1 MKWVSNYLLI
11 LKTAN
16 TIGDEKA
23 TLIYRE
29 AFKALINYG
38 LADYDEEN
46 NLYVLNV
53 DGEKYELQ
61 NLENENNIHS
71 VNDVSEQ
78 LETISESETEEEDV
92 QDLPEAPEVS
102 SEQLTSESNFES
114 ETVEPESNVEEIE
127 LENEVEVEND
137 IENNSQ
143 EMDSNVEKPEQPS
156 SPSTSESSE
165 DSEGKL
171 DSEYDSNGENNIF
184 ESESETESGDF
195 GDFNPFANETNDD
208 IEGGNSVNPFESPDD
223 SAFDDESGS
232 NPFAEEPVASP
243 IEPEANPFDSNS
255 DSTIEES
262 NENGF
267 PETTSES
274 GLFGE
279 SEDKKTPSDETD
291 EVGKESDES
300 LDINLTGL
308 PLELPTHLDNKD
320 FTFDLHTLKSKDGK
334 ENCVFL
340 VAPLRLDLSRSE
352 VIVQAVINNH
362 KAVEISDENGQI
374 TFETDDYSYF
384 IDASIKNKEF
394 VSEVKVKEGTEDNF
408 TTRRISFG
416 KKGHI
421 VQVDEEDGIKIHII
435 PTSFQSNEYGTAD
448 FIYCIES
455 ESEGKEQI
463 DFNYGSNNGEK
474 SVLLEINNVLYEL
487 EARWKEENNGDKK
500 TLFSRIIPTEEG

>member
-23 TLIYRE
+23 SLIYRE

-61 NLENENNIHS
+61 NSESENNTHS

-78 LETISESETEEEDV
+78 LETISEPETEEEDV
-92 QDLPEAPEVS
+92 KDLPEAPEAS
-102 SEQLTSESNFES
+102 SEQ
-114 ETVEPESNVEEIE
+114 V
-127 LENEVEVEND
+127 
-137 IENNSQ
+137 
-143 EMDSNVEKPEQPS
+143 PEQPS
-156 SPSTSESSE
+156 SSFTSDSSE

-195 GDFNPFANETNDD
+195 NPFANETNDD
-208 IEGGNSVNPFESPDD
+208 IEDGNSVNPFESPDN

-232 NPFAEEPVASP
+232 NPFAEEPVTSP
-243 IEPEANPFDSNS
+243 IEPEVNPFDSNS
-255 DSTIEES
+255 DSTIEGS
-262 NENGF
+262 NENEF

-291 EVGKESDES
+291 KVGKESDES

-394 VSEVKVKEGTEDNF
+394 VSEVKVKEGTEDDF

>member
-61 NLENENNIHS
+61 NSESENNTHS

-78 LETISESETEEEDV
+78 LETISESKTEEEDV
-92 QDLPEAPEVS
+92 QDLPEAPEAS
-102 SEQLTSESNFES
+102 SEQLTSESNFKFEN
-114 ETVEPESNVEEIE
+114 EAEVENDVENNSQKMESNVEE
-127 LENEVEVEND
+127 
-137 IENNSQ
+137 
-143 EMDSNVEKPEQPS
+143 PEQPS
-156 SPSTSESSE
+156 SSFTSDSSE

-171 DSEYDSNGENNIF
+171 DSEYDSNGENNIS
-184 ESESETESGDF
+184 ESESETES

-208 IEGGNSVNPFESPDD
+208 IEDGNSVNPFESPDD

-232 NPFAEEPVASP
+232 NPFAEEPVTSP
-243 IEPEANPFDSNS
+243 IEPEVNPFDSNS
-255 DSTIEES
+255 DSTIEGS

-279 SEDKKTPSDETD
+279 SEDKKTPSDEAD
-291 EVGKESDES
+291 EVREESDES

-500 TLFSRIIPTEEG
+500 TLFSRIIPTKEG

>member
-61 NLENENNIHS
+61 NSESENNTHS

-78 LETISESETEEEDV
+78 LETISESKTEEEDV
-92 QDLPEAPEVS
+92 QDLPEAPEAS
-102 SEQLTSESNFES
+102 SEHLTSESNFKFEN
-114 ETVEPESNVEEIE
+114 EAEVENDVENNSQKMESNVE
-127 LENEVEVEND
+127 D
-137 IENNSQ
+137 
-143 EMDSNVEKPEQPS
+143 PEQPS
-156 SPSTSESSE
+156 SSFTSDSSE

-195 GDFNPFANETNDD
+195 NPFANETNDD
-208 IEGGNSVNPFESPDD
+208 IEDGNSVNPFESPDD

-232 NPFAEEPVASP
+232 NPFAEEPVTSP
-243 IEPEANPFDSNS
+243 IEPEVNPFDSNS
-255 DSTIEES
+255 DSTIEGS
-262 NENGF
+262 NENEF

>member
-61 NLENENNIHS
+61 NSESENNTHS

-78 LETISESETEEEDV
+78 LETISESKTEEEDV
-92 QDLPEAPEVS
+92 QDLPEAPEAS
-102 SEQLTSESNFES
+102 SEHLTSESNFKFEN
-114 ETVEPESNVEEIE
+114 EAEVENDVENNSQKMESNVEE
-127 LENEVEVEND
+127 
-137 IENNSQ
+137 
-143 EMDSNVEKPEQPS
+143 PEQPS
-156 SPSTSESSE
+156 SSFTSDSSE

-195 GDFNPFANETNDD
+195 NPFANETNDD
-208 IEGGNSVNPFESPDD
+208 IEDGNSVNPFESPDD

-232 NPFAEEPVASP
+232 NPFAEEPVTSP
-243 IEPEANPFDSNS
+243 IEPEVNPFDSNS
-255 DSTIEES
+255 DSTIEGS
-262 NENGF
+262 NENEF

>member
-61 NLENENNIHS
+61 NSESENNTHS

-78 LETISESETEEEDV
+78 LETISESKTEEEDV
-92 QDLPEAPEVS
+92 QDLPEAPEAS
-102 SEQLTSESNFES
+102 SEHLTSESNFKFEN
-114 ETVEPESNVEEIE
+114 EAEVENDVENNSQKMESNVEE
-127 LENEVEVEND
+127 
-137 IENNSQ
+137 
-143 EMDSNVEKPEQPS
+143 PEQPS
-156 SPSTSESSE
+156 SSFTSDSSE

-195 GDFNPFANETNDD
+195 NPFANETNDD
-208 IEGGNSVNPFESPDD
+208 IEDGNSVNPFESPDD

-232 NPFAEEPVASP
+232 NPFAEEPVTSP
-243 IEPEANPFDSNS
+243 IEPEVNPFDSNS
-255 DSTIEES
+255 DSTIEGS
-262 NENGF
+262 NENEF

-384 IDASIKNKEF
+384 IDA
-394 VSEVKVKEGTEDNF
+394 
-408 TTRRISFG
+408 
-416 KKGHI
+416 
-421 VQVDEEDGIKIHII
+421 
-435 PTSFQSNEYGTAD
+435 
-448 FIYCIES
+448 
-455 ESEGKEQI
+455 
-463 DFNYGSNNGEK
+463 
-474 SVLLEINNVLYEL
+474 
-487 EARWKEENNGDKK
+487 
-500 TLFSRIIPTEEG
+500 

>member
-61 NLENENNIHS
+61 NSESENNTHS

-78 LETISESETEEEDV
+78 LETISESKTEEEDV
-92 QDLPEAPEVS
+92 QDLPEAPEAS
-102 SEQLTSESNFES
+102 SEHLTSESNFKFEN
-114 ETVEPESNVEEIE
+114 EAEVENDVENNSQKMESNVEE
-127 LENEVEVEND
+127 
-137 IENNSQ
+137 
-143 EMDSNVEKPEQPS
+143 PEQPS
-156 SPSTSESSE
+156 SSFTSDSSE

-195 GDFNPFANETNDD
+195 NPFANETNDD
-208 IEGGNSVNPFESPDD
+208 IEDGNSVNPFESPDD

-232 NPFAEEPVASP
+232 NPFAEEPVTSP
-243 IEPEANPFDSNS
+243 IEPEVNPFDSNS
-255 DSTIEES
+255 DSTIEGS
-262 NENGF
+262 NENEF

-394 VSEVKVKEGTEDNF
+394 VSEIKVKEGTEDNF

>member
-23 TLIYRE
+23 SLIYRE

-61 NLENENNIHS
+61 NSESENNTHS

-78 LETISESETEEEDV
+78 LETISEPETEEEDV
-92 QDLPEAPEVS
+92 KDLPEAPEAS
-102 SEQLTSESNFES
+102 SEQ
-114 ETVEPESNVEEIE
+114 V
-127 LENEVEVEND
+127 
-137 IENNSQ
+137 
-143 EMDSNVEKPEQPS
+143 PEQPS
-156 SPSTSESSE
+156 SSFTSDSSE

-195 GDFNPFANETNDD
+195 NPFANETNDD
-208 IEGGNSVNPFESPDD
+208 IEDGNSVNPFESPDD

-232 NPFAEEPVASP
+232 NPFAEEPVTSP
-243 IEPEANPFDSNS
+243 IEPEVNPFDSNS
-255 DSTIEES
+255 DSTIEGS
-262 NENGF
+262 NENEF

-291 EVGKESDES
+291 EVGKENDES

-487 EARWKEENNGDKK
+487 EARWKEEKNGDKK

>member
-61 NLENENNIHS
+61 NSESENNTHS

-78 LETISESETEEEDV
+78 LETISESKTEEEDV
-92 QDLPEAPEVS
+92 QDLPEAPEAS
-102 SEQLTSESNFES
+102 SEHLTSESNFKFEN
-114 ETVEPESNVEEIE
+114 EAEVENDVENNSQKMESNVEE
-127 LENEVEVEND
+127 
-137 IENNSQ
+137 
-143 EMDSNVEKPEQPS
+143 PEQPS
-156 SPSTSESSE
+156 SSFTSDSSE

-195 GDFNPFANETNDD
+195 NPFANETNDD
-208 IEGGNSVNPFESPDD
+208 IEDGNSVNPFESPDD

-232 NPFAEEPVASP
+232 NPFAEEPVTSP
-243 IEPEANPFDSNS
+243 IEPEVNPFDSNS
-255 DSTIEES
+255 DSTIEGS
-262 NENGF
+262 NENEF

-394 VSEVKVKEGTEDNF
+394 VSEVKVKEGTEDDF

>member
-61 NLENENNIHS
+61 NSESENNTHS

-78 LETISESETEEEDV
+78 LETISESKTEEEDV
-92 QDLPEAPEVS
+92 QDLPEAPEAS
-102 SEQLTSESNFES
+102 SEQLTSESNFKFEN
-114 ETVEPESNVEEIE
+114 EAEVENDVENNSQKMESNVEE
-127 LENEVEVEND
+127 
-137 IENNSQ
+137 
-143 EMDSNVEKPEQPS
+143 PEQPS
-156 SPSTSESSE
+156 SSFTSDSSE

-171 DSEYDSNGENNIF
+171 DSEYDSNGENNIS
-184 ESESETESGDF
+184 ESESETES

-208 IEGGNSVNPFESPDD
+208 IEDGNSVNPFESPDD

-232 NPFAEEPVASP
+232 NPFAEEPVTSP
-243 IEPEANPFDSNS
+243 IEPEVNPFDSNS
-255 DSTIEES
+255 DSTIEGS
-262 NENGF
+262 NENEF

-291 EVGKESDES
+291 EVGKENDEF

>member
-38 LADYDEEN
+38 LVDYDEEN

-61 NLENENNIHS
+61 NSESENNTHS

-78 LETISESETEEEDV
+78 LETISESKTEEEDV
-92 QDLPEAPEVS
+92 QDLPEAPEAS
-102 SEQLTSESNFES
+102 SEHLTSESNFKFEN
-114 ETVEPESNVEEIE
+114 EAEVENDVENNSQKMESNVEE
-127 LENEVEVEND
+127 
-137 IENNSQ
+137 
-143 EMDSNVEKPEQPS
+143 PEQPS
-156 SPSTSESSE
+156 SSFTSDSSE

-195 GDFNPFANETNDD
+195 NPFANETNDD
-208 IEGGNSVNPFESPDD
+208 IEDGNSVNPFESPDD

-232 NPFAEEPVASP
+232 NPFAEEPVTSP
-243 IEPEANPFDSNS
+243 IEPEVNPFDSNS
-255 DSTIEES
+255 DSTIEGS
-262 NENGF
+262 NENEF

-340 VAPLRLDLSRSE
+340 VSPLRLDLSRSE

-394 VSEVKVKEGTEDNF
+394 VSEIKVKEGTEDNF

>member
-23 TLIYRE
+23 SLIYRE

-61 NLENENNIHS
+61 NSESENNTHS

-78 LETISESETEEEDV
+78 LETISEPETEEEDV
-92 QDLPEAPEVS
+92 KDLPEAPEAS
-102 SEQLTSESNFES
+102 SEQ
-114 ETVEPESNVEEIE
+114 V
-127 LENEVEVEND
+127 
-137 IENNSQ
+137 
-143 EMDSNVEKPEQPS
+143 PEQPS
-156 SPSTSESSE
+156 SSFTSDSSE

-195 GDFNPFANETNDD
+195 NPFANETNDD
-208 IEGGNSVNPFESPDD
+208 IEDGNSVNPFESPDD

-232 NPFAEEPVASP
+232 NPFAEEPVTSP
-243 IEPEANPFDSNS
+243 IEPEVNPFDSNS
-255 DSTIEES
+255 DSTIEGS
-262 NENGF
+262 NENEF

-394 VSEVKVKEGTEDNF
+394 VSEVKVKEGTEDDF

>member
-23 TLIYRE
+23 SLIYRE

-61 NLENENNIHS
+61 NSESENNTHS

-78 LETISESETEEEDV
+78 LETISEPETEEEDV
-92 QDLPEAPEVS
+92 QDLPEAPEAS
-102 SEQLTSESNFES
+102 SEHLTSESNFKFEN
-114 ETVEPESNVEEIE
+114 EAEVENDVENNSQKMESNVEE
-127 LENEVEVEND
+127 
-137 IENNSQ
+137 
-143 EMDSNVEKPEQPS
+143 PEQPS
-156 SPSTSESSE
+156 SSFTSDSSE

-195 GDFNPFANETNDD
+195 NPFANETNDD
-208 IEGGNSVNPFESPDD
+208 IEDGNSVNPFESPDD

-232 NPFAEEPVASP
+232 NPFAEEPVTSP
-243 IEPEANPFDSNS
+243 IEPEVNPFDSNS
-255 DSTIEES
+255 DSTIEGS
-262 NENGF
+262 NENEF

>member
-23 TLIYRE
+23 SLIYRE

-61 NLENENNIHS
+61 NSESENNTHS

-78 LETISESETEEEDV
+78 LETISEPETEEEDV
-92 QDLPEAPEVS
+92 KDLPEAPEAS
-102 SEQLTSESNFES
+102 SEQ
-114 ETVEPESNVEEIE
+114 V
-127 LENEVEVEND
+127 
-137 IENNSQ
+137 
-143 EMDSNVEKPEQPS
+143 PEQPS
-156 SPSTSESSE
+156 SSFTSDSSE

-195 GDFNPFANETNDD
+195 NPFANETNDD
-208 IEGGNSVNPFESPDD
+208 IEDGNSVNPFESPDD

-232 NPFAEEPVASP
+232 NPFAEEPVTSP
-243 IEPEANPFDSNS
+243 IEPEVNPFDSNS
-255 DSTIEES
+255 DSTIEGS

-279 SEDKKTPSDETD
+279 SEDKKTPSDKTD

-487 EARWKEENNGDKK
+487 EARWKKENNGDKK

>member
-1 MKWVSNYLLI
+1 M
-11 LKTAN
+11 
-16 TIGDEKA
+16 
-23 TLIYRE
+23 
-29 AFKALINYG
+29 
-38 LADYDEEN
+38 
-46 NLYVLNV
+46 
-53 DGEKYELQ
+53 
-61 NLENENNIHS
+61 
-71 VNDVSEQ
+71 
-78 LETISESETEEEDV
+78 
-92 QDLPEAPEVS
+92 
-102 SEQLTSESNFES
+102 TSESNFKFEN
-114 ETVEPESNVEEIE
+114 EAEVENDVENNSQKMESNVE
-127 LENEVEVEND
+127 D
-137 IENNSQ
+137 
-143 EMDSNVEKPEQPS
+143 PEQPS
-156 SPSTSESSE
+156 SSFTSDSSE

-195 GDFNPFANETNDD
+195 
-208 IEGGNSVNPFESPDD
+208 
-223 SAFDDESGS
+223 
-232 NPFAEEPVASP
+232 NPFAEEPVTSP
-243 IEPEANPFDSNS
+243 IEPEVNPFDSNS
-255 DSTIEES
+255 DSTIEGS
-262 NENGF
+262 NENEF

-291 EVGKESDES
+291 EVGKENDES

-394 VSEVKVKEGTEDNF
+394 VSKVKVKEGTEDNF

>member
-61 NLENENNIHS
+61 NSESENNTHS

-78 LETISESETEEEDV
+78 LETISESKTEEEDV
-92 QDLPEAPEVS
+92 QDLPEAPEAS
-102 SEQLTSESNFES
+102 SEQLTSESNFKFEN
-114 ETVEPESNVEEIE
+114 EAEVENDVENNSQKMESNVEE
-127 LENEVEVEND
+127 
-137 IENNSQ
+137 
-143 EMDSNVEKPEQPS
+143 PEQPS
-156 SPSTSESSE
+156 SSFTSDSSE

-171 DSEYDSNGENNIF
+171 DSEYDSNGENNIS
-184 ESESETESGDF
+184 ESESETES

-208 IEGGNSVNPFESPDD
+208 IEDGNSVNPFESPDD

-232 NPFAEEPVASP
+232 NPFAEEPVTSP
-243 IEPEANPFDSNS
+243 IEPEVNPFDSNS
-255 DSTIEES
+255 DSTIEGS

-279 SEDKKTPSDETD
+279 SEDKKTPSDEAD
-291 EVGKESDES
+291 EVREESDES

>member
-16 TIGDEKA
+16 AIGDEKA
-23 TLIYRE
+23 SLIYRE
-29 AFKALINYG
+29 AFKALIDYG

-46 NLYVLNV
+46 NLYILNV

-61 NLENENNIHS
+61 NSESENNTHS

-78 LETISESETEEEDV
+78 LETISESKTEEEDV
-92 QDLPEAPEVS
+92 QDLPEAPEAS
-102 SEQLTSESNFES
+102 SEHLTSESNFKFEN
-114 ETVEPESNVEEIE
+114 EAEVENDVENNSQKMESNVEE
-127 LENEVEVEND
+127 
-137 IENNSQ
+137 
-143 EMDSNVEKPEQPS
+143 PEQPS
-156 SPSTSESSE
+156 SSFTSDSSE

-195 GDFNPFANETNDD
+195 NPFANETNDD
-208 IEGGNSVNPFESPDD
+208 IEDGNSVNPFESPDD

-232 NPFAEEPVASP
+232 NPFAEEPVTSP
-243 IEPEANPFDSNS
+243 IEPEVNPFDSNS
-255 DSTIEES
+255 DSTIEGS
-262 NENGF
+262 NENEF

-394 VSEVKVKEGTEDNF
+394 VSEVKVKEGTEDDF

>member
-61 NLENENNIHS
+61 NSESENNTHS

-78 LETISESETEEEDV
+78 LETISESKTEEEDV
-92 QDLPEAPEVS
+92 QDLPEAPEAS
-102 SEQLTSESNFES
+102 SEHLTSESNFKFEN
-114 ETVEPESNVEEIE
+114 EAEVENDVENNSQKMESNVEE
-127 LENEVEVEND
+127 
-137 IENNSQ
+137 
-143 EMDSNVEKPEQPS
+143 PEQPS
-156 SPSTSESSE
+156 SSFTSDSSE

-195 GDFNPFANETNDD
+195 NPFANETNDD
-208 IEGGNSVNPFESPDD
+208 IEDGNSVNPFESPDD

-232 NPFAEEPVASP
+232 NPFAEEPVTSP
-243 IEPEANPFDSNS
+243 IEPEVNPFDSNS
-255 DSTIEES
+255 DSTIEGS
-262 NENGF
+262 NENEF

-334 ENCVFL
+334 ENCIFL

-394 VSEVKVKEGTEDNF
+394 VSEIKVKEGTEDNF

-487 EARWKEENNGDKK
+487 EVRWKEENNGDKK

>member
-23 TLIYRE
+23 SLIYRE

-102 SEQLTSESNFES
+102 SEQLTSESNF
-114 ETVEPESNVEEIE
+114 
-127 LENEVEVEND
+127 
-137 IENNSQ
+137 
-143 EMDSNVEKPEQPS
+143 
-156 SPSTSESSE
+156 
-165 DSEGKL
+165 
-171 DSEYDSNGENNIF
+171 
-184 ESESETESGDF
+184 ESETESGDF

>member
-16 TIGDEKA
+16 AIGDEKA
-23 TLIYRE
+23 SLIYRE
-29 AFKALINYG
+29 AFKALIDYG

-46 NLYVLNV
+46 NLYILNV

-61 NLENENNIHS
+61 NSESENNNHS

-92 QDLPEAPEVS
+92 EGLPEVPEAS

-114 ETVEPESNVEEIE
+114 ETVKLESNVEEIE
-127 LENEVEVEND
+127 FENEAEVEND
-137 IENNSQ
+137 IENNPQ
-143 EMDSNVEKPEQPS
+143 EMESNVEEPEQPS
-156 SPSTSESSE
+156 SSFTSDSSE

-171 DSEYDSNGENNIF
+171 DSEYESNGENNIF
-184 ESESETESGDF
+184 ESEPETES

-208 IEGGNSVNPFESPDD
+208 IEDGNSVNPFESPDD
-223 SAFDDESGS
+223 SAFADESGS
-232 NPFAEEPVASP
+232 NPFAEEPVTSP
-243 IEPEANPFDSNS
+243 IEPEVNPFDSNS
-255 DSTIEES
+255 DSTIEGS
-262 NENGF
+262 NENEF

-279 SEDKKTPSDETD
+279 SEDKATPSDEV
-291 EVGKESDES
+291 EKESDES

-394 VSEVKVKEGTEDNF
+394 VSEVKVNDGSEDAF

>member
-61 NLENENNIHS
+61 NSESENNTHS

-78 LETISESETEEEDV
+78 LETISESKTEEEDV
-92 QDLPEAPEVS
+92 QDLPEAPEAS
-102 SEQLTSESNFES
+102 SEHLTSESNFKFEN
-114 ETVEPESNVEEIE
+114 EAEVENDVENNSQKMESNVEE
-127 LENEVEVEND
+127 
-137 IENNSQ
+137 
-143 EMDSNVEKPEQPS
+143 PEQPS
-156 SPSTSESSE
+156 SSFTSDSSE

-195 GDFNPFANETNDD
+195 NPFANETNDD
-208 IEGGNSVNPFESPDD
+208 IEDGNSVNPFESPDD

-232 NPFAEEPVASP
+232 NPFAEEPVTSP
-243 IEPEANPFDSNS
+243 IEPEVNPFNSNS
-255 DSTIEES
+255 DSTIEGS
-262 NENGF
+262 NENEF
-267 PETTSES
+267 PKTTSES

-487 EARWKEENNGDKK
+487 ESRWKEENNGDKK

>member
-61 NLENENNIHS
+61 NSESENNTHS

-78 LETISESETEEEDV
+78 LETISESKTEEEDV
-92 QDLPEAPEVS
+92 QDLPEAPEAS
-102 SEQLTSESNFES
+102 SEHLTSESNFKFEN
-114 ETVEPESNVEEIE
+114 EAEVENDVENNSQKMESNVEE
-127 LENEVEVEND
+127 
-137 IENNSQ
+137 
-143 EMDSNVEKPEQPS
+143 PEQPS
-156 SPSTSESSE
+156 SSFTSDSSE

-195 GDFNPFANETNDD
+195 NPFANETNDD
-208 IEGGNSVNPFESPDD
+208 IEDGNSVNPFESPDD

-232 NPFAEEPVASP
+232 NPFAEEPVTSP
-243 IEPEANPFDSNS
+243 IEPEVNPFDSNS
-255 DSTIEES
+255 DSTIEGS
-262 NENGF
+262 NENEF

-291 EVGKESDES
+291 EVREESDES

-308 PLELPTHLDNKD
+308 PLELPTHLENKD

>member
-61 NLENENNIHS
+61 NSESENNTHS

-78 LETISESETEEEDV
+78 LETISESKTEEEDV
-92 QDLPEAPEVS
+92 QDLPEAPEAS
-102 SEQLTSESNFES
+102 SEHLTSESNFKFEN
-114 ETVEPESNVEEIE
+114 EAEVENDVENNSQKMESNVEE
-127 LENEVEVEND
+127 
-137 IENNSQ
+137 
-143 EMDSNVEKPEQPS
+143 PEQPS
-156 SPSTSESSE
+156 SSFTSDSSE

-195 GDFNPFANETNDD
+195 NPFANETNDD
-208 IEGGNSVNPFESPDD
+208 IEDGNSVNPFESPDD

-232 NPFAEEPVASP
+232 NPFAEEPVTSP
-243 IEPEANPFDSNS
+243 IEPEVNPFDSNS
-255 DSTIEES
+255 DSTIEGS
-262 NENGF
+262 NENEF

-334 ENCVFL
+334 ENCIFL

-394 VSEVKVKEGTEDNF
+394 VSEIKVKEGTEDNF

>member
-61 NLENENNIHS
+61 NSESENNTHS

-78 LETISESETEEEDV
+78 LETISESKTEEEDV
-92 QDLPEAPEVS
+92 QDLPEAPEAS
-102 SEQLTSESNFES
+102 SEQLTSESNFKFEN
-114 ETVEPESNVEEIE
+114 EAEVENDVENNSQKMESNVEE
-127 LENEVEVEND
+127 
-137 IENNSQ
+137 
-143 EMDSNVEKPEQPS
+143 PEQPS
-156 SPSTSESSE
+156 SSFTSDSSE

-171 DSEYDSNGENNIF
+171 DSEYDSNGENNIS
-184 ESESETESGDF
+184 ESESETES

-208 IEGGNSVNPFESPDD
+208 IEDGNSVNPFESPDD

-232 NPFAEEPVASP
+232 NPFAEEPVTSP
-243 IEPEANPFDSNS
+243 IEPEVNPFDSNS
-255 DSTIEES
+255 DSTIEGS
-262 NENGF
+262 NENEF

-291 EVGKESDES
+291 EVGKENDES

>member
-16 TIGDEKA
+16 AIGDEKA
-23 TLIYRE
+23 SLIYRE
-29 AFKALINYG
+29 AFKALIDYG

-46 NLYVLNV
+46 NLYILNV

-61 NLENENNIHS
+61 NSESENNTHS

-78 LETISESETEEEDV
+78 LETISEPETEEEDV
-92 QDLPEAPEVS
+92 KDLPEAPEAS
-102 SEQLTSESNFES
+102 SEQ
-114 ETVEPESNVEEIE
+114 V
-127 LENEVEVEND
+127 
-137 IENNSQ
+137 
-143 EMDSNVEKPEQPS
+143 PEQPS
-156 SPSTSESSE
+156 SSFTSDSSE

-195 GDFNPFANETNDD
+195 NPFANETNDD
-208 IEGGNSVNPFESPDD
+208 IEDGNSVNPFESPDD

-232 NPFAEEPVASP
+232 NPFAEEPVTSP
-243 IEPEANPFDSNS
+243 IEPEVNPFDSNS
-255 DSTIEES
+255 DSTIEGS
-262 NENGF
+262 NENEF

-279 SEDKKTPSDETD
+279 SEDKKIPSDETD

-308 PLELPTHLDNKD
+308 PLELPTHLGNKD

-394 VSEVKVKEGTEDNF
+394 VSEVKVKEGTEDDF

>member
-61 NLENENNIHS
+61 NSESENNTHS

-78 LETISESETEEEDV
+78 LETISESKTEEEDV
-92 QDLPEAPEVS
+92 QDLPEAPEAS
-102 SEQLTSESNFES
+102 SEHLTSESNFKFEN
-114 ETVEPESNVEEIE
+114 EAEVENDVENNSQKMESNVE
-127 LENEVEVEND
+127 D
-137 IENNSQ
+137 
-143 EMDSNVEKPEQPS
+143 PEQPS
-156 SPSTSESSE
+156 SSFTSDSSE

-195 GDFNPFANETNDD
+195 NPFANETNDD
-208 IEGGNSVNPFESPDD
+208 IEDGNSVNPFESPDD

-232 NPFAEEPVASP
+232 NPFAEEPVTSP
-243 IEPEANPFDSNS
+243 IEPEVNPFDSNS

-279 SEDKKTPSDETD
+279 SEDKETPSDETD

>member
-61 NLENENNIHS
+61 NSESENNTHS

-78 LETISESETEEEDV
+78 LETISESKTEEEDV
-92 QDLPEAPEVS
+92 QDLPEAPEAS
-102 SEQLTSESNFES
+102 SEHLTSESNFKFEN
-114 ETVEPESNVEEIE
+114 EAEVENDVENNSQKMESNVEE
-127 LENEVEVEND
+127 
-137 IENNSQ
+137 
-143 EMDSNVEKPEQPS
+143 PEQPS
-156 SPSTSESSE
+156 SSFTSDSSE

-195 GDFNPFANETNDD
+195 NPFANETNDD
-208 IEGGNSVNPFESPDD
+208 IEDGNSVNPFESPDD

-232 NPFAEEPVASP
+232 NPFAEEPVTSP
-243 IEPEANPFDSNS
+243 IEPEVNPFDSNS
-255 DSTIEES
+255 DSTIEGS
-262 NENGF
+262 NENEF

-308 PLELPTHLDNKD
+308 PLELPTHLGNKD

-394 VSEVKVKEGTEDNF
+394 VSEVKVKEGTEDDF

>member
-23 TLIYRE
+23 SLIYRE

-61 NLENENNIHS
+61 NSESENNTHS

-78 LETISESETEEEDV
+78 LETISESKTEEEDV
-92 QDLPEAPEVS
+92 QDLPEAPEAS
-102 SEQLTSESNFES
+102 SEQLTSESNFKFEN
-114 ETVEPESNVEEIE
+114 EAEVENDVENNSQKMESNVEE
-127 LENEVEVEND
+127 
-137 IENNSQ
+137 
-143 EMDSNVEKPEQPS
+143 PEQPS
-156 SPSTSESSE
+156 SSFTSDSSE

-195 GDFNPFANETNDD
+195 NPFANETNDD
-208 IEGGNSVNPFESPDD
+208 IEDGNSVNPFESPDD

-232 NPFAEEPVASP
+232 NPFAEEPVTSP
-243 IEPEANPFDSNS
+243 IEPEVNPFDSNS
-255 DSTIEES
+255 DSTIEGS
-262 NENGF
+262 NENEF

>member
-61 NLENENNIHS
+61 NSESENNTHS

-78 LETISESETEEEDV
+78 LETISESKTEEEDV
-92 QDLPEAPEVS
+92 QDLPEAPEAS
-102 SEQLTSESNFES
+102 SEHLTSESNFKFEN
-114 ETVEPESNVEEIE
+114 EAEVENDVENNSQKMESNVEE
-127 LENEVEVEND
+127 
-137 IENNSQ
+137 
-143 EMDSNVEKPEQPS
+143 PEQPS
-156 SPSTSESSE
+156 SPSTSDSSE

-184 ESESETESGDF
+184 ESESKTES

-208 IEGGNSVNPFESPDD
+208 IEDGNSVNPFESPDN

-232 NPFAEEPVASP
+232 NPFVEEPVASP
-243 IEPEANPFDSNS
+243 IEPEVNPFDSNS

-279 SEDKKTPSDETD
+279 SEDKEAPSDETD
-291 EVGKESDES
+291 EGGKESDES

-394 VSEVKVKEGTEDNF
+394 VSEVKVKEGTEDDF

>member
-23 TLIYRE
+23 SLIYRE

-46 NLYVLNV
+46 NLYILNV

-61 NLENENNIHS
+61 NSESENNTHS

-78 LETISESETEEEDV
+78 LETISEPETEEEDV
-92 QDLPEAPEVS
+92 KDLPEAPEAS
-102 SEQLTSESNFES
+102 SEQ
-114 ETVEPESNVEEIE
+114 V
-127 LENEVEVEND
+127 
-137 IENNSQ
+137 
-143 EMDSNVEKPEQPS
+143 PEQPS
-156 SPSTSESSE
+156 SSFTSDSSE

-171 DSEYDSNGENNIF
+171 DSEYDSNGDSNGENNIF

-195 GDFNPFANETNDD
+195 NPFANETNDD
-208 IEGGNSVNPFESPDD
+208 IEDGNSVNPFESPDD
-223 SAFDDESGS
+223 SAFNDESGS
-232 NPFAEEPVASP
+232 NPFAEEPVTSP
-243 IEPEANPFDSNS
+243 IEPEVNPFDSNS
-255 DSTIEES
+255 DSTIEGS
-262 NENGF
+262 NENEF

-435 PTSFQSNEYGTAD
+435 PTSFQSNEYGTVD